1 MASGS
6 DRNPIKRIDANSIK
20 TTTLFSFVMFAMI
33 LISFLWVL
41 TSFFLDTYY
50 QRVRTQEVIRTASS
64 IETQYR
70 RSPSNFS
77 DYAVE
82 TADINGIYIRIDDGA
97 STVIFDGTRT
107 GLTPDDY
114 EKDIARIK
122 KKLQSNTSES
132 VTETMHTAS
141 SDSNA
146 RLVYASVIRRCTLT
160 RLRSGSSKV
169 C

>member
-70 RSPSNFS
+70 RDERIIRFLTFAM
-77 DYAVE
+77 DKDAVAYAEKRRANWAAKKNAAEKKE
-82 TADINGIYIRIDDGA
+82 TN
-97 STVIFDGTRT
+97 
-107 GLTPDDY
+107 
-114 EKDIARIK
+114 E
-122 KKLQSNTSES
+122 
-132 VTETMHTAS
+132 
-141 SDSNA
+141 
-146 RLVYASVIRRCTLT
+146 
-160 RLRSGSSKV
+160 
-169 C
+169 